1 MCARCRRPATVCYCR
16 ALPRLDTATRV
27 VILQHPRERDM
38 PIGTARMAS
47 LCLPQAELHVGVRWS
62 DHAALAA
69 ALRDPARPPILLYPG
84 PGARDILRE
93 PPSGPVTLVVV
104 DGTWS
109 QARNVVRDNPVLQAL
124 PRYAFATPEPSHY
137 RIRREPRAEY
147 VSTIEALMHVL
158 GVLEGDPE
166 RFRSLLDPLYAMVDA
181 QLACQAS
188 APRRG
193 VRQVRRARPRLPR
206 VPDAITA
213 RFDDLVC
220 VVGEANA
227 WPYRGPR
234 RDRATRAEHDELVH
248 WVAHRVAT
256 GETFEL
262 IMAPEHPL
270 APSTTFHIELP
281 EAALLAGA
289 PRSSLAARFAA
300 FARPGDLYCA
310 WGHHGLDLAI
320 AGGLVDAGLGGP
332 TRIDLGAD
340 RAGGAG
346 CDRENREPFVDSG
359 ARANLASV
367 ERLDL
372 RAAAHR
378 LVHRKLG
385 SLEAYAA
392 SLGTPPPPLAAGRAG
407 RRLALLVQVVHA
419 WRKLAE
425 ADSSADTSA
434 DSSAAAST
442 GAA

>member
-1 MCARCRRPATVCYCR
+1 MCARCRRPVRVCYCR
-16 ALPRLDTATRV
+16 ALPRIDTATRV

-47 LCLPQAELHVGVRWS
+47 LCLPRAELYIGVRWVDES
-62 DHAALAA
+62 LARALG
-69 ALRDPARPPILLYPG
+69 DPARPPILLYPG

-93 PPSGPVTLVVV
+93 PPRGPVTLVVV

-109 QARNVVRDNPVLQAL
+109 QARTVVRDNPVLQAL

-158 GVLEGDPE
+158 GVLEGDPP

-193 VRQVRRARPRLPR
+193 IRQVRRPRTPRRP
-206 VPDAITA
+206 VPDAIID

-227 WPYRGPR
+227 WPYHEVGSRGSR
-234 RDRATRAEHDELVH
+234 SHRDRERRRRDELVH

-262 IMAPEHPL
+262 IVAPERPL
-270 APSTTFHIELP
+270 SPSTSFHIELTD
-281 EAALLAGA
+281 ETLLAGCSRA
-289 PRSSLAARFAA
+289 ELAERFARFL
-300 FARPGDLYCA
+300 RPGDLLCA

-320 AGGLVDAGLGGP
+320 A
-332 TRIDLGAD
+332 
-340 RAGGAG
+340 
-346 CDRENREPFVDSG
+346 SG
-359 ARANLASV
+359 VAPV

-378 LVHRKLG
+378 VAHRKLG
-385 SLEAYAA
+385 NLEDYAA
-392 SLGTPPPPLAAGRAG
+392 SLGPSPLSLAAGRAG
-407 RRLALLVQVVHA
+407 RRLAMLVQVVRA
-419 WRKLAE
+419 WRAMAE
-425 ADSSADTSA
+425 ASGE
-434 DSSAAAST
+434 AASLP
-442 GAA
+442 G